1 MTQIVIPD
9 IVGWAAVIGAAVALI
24 GYLAKV
30 FNFVKEPENLK
41 EEIAAVKAEQEA
53 MKKEQRVLTNGIL
66 ACLKGLQEQ
75 GANGPVTA
83 AIKEIEQYLIET
95 AHK

>member
-1 MTQIVIPD
+1 MTLVIPD
-9 IVGWAAVIGAAVALI
+9 IVGWAAVIGAAAALI

-30 FNFVKEPENLK
+30 FNFVKEPEDIK
-41 EEIAAVKAEQEA
+41 KEIAEIREEQAAMKAEQ
-53 MKKEQRVLTNGIL
+53 RILTNGIL
-66 ACLKGLQEQ
+66 ACLKGLKEQ

-83 AIKEIEQYLIET
+83 AIGEMEQYLNDA

>member
-1 MTQIVIPD
+1 MTLVIPD
-9 IVGWAAVIGAAVALI
+9 LVGWAAVIGAAVALI
-24 GYLAKV
+24 GYLAKL

-41 EEIAAVKAEQEA
+41 EEIAAVKSEQES

>member
-1 MTQIVIPD
+1 MTLVIPD
-9 IVGWAAVIGAAVALI
+9 IVGWAAVIGAAAALI
-24 GYLAKV
+24 GYLTKV
-30 FNFVKEPENLK
+30 FNFVKEPEDIK
-41 EEIAAVKAEQEA
+41 KEIAAIKAELASQ
-53 MKKEQRVLTNGIL
+53 KTEQRILTNGIL

-83 AIKEIEQYLIET
+83 AVKEIEQYLIDS

>member
-1 MTQIVIPD
+1 MTLVIPD
-9 IVGWAAVIGAAVALI
+9 LVGWAAVIGAAVALI

-30 FNFVKEPENLK
+30 FNFVKEPEDLK
-41 EEIAAVKAEQEA
+41 KEIAAVKAEQES